1 MPSTSPAIRAAE
13 EGAIVEIYVQ
23 PRASRNEI
31 AGMHEGRYKVRLTAP
46 PVEGEANKECIRFL
60 AKRLNVPRSSVSILQ
75 GLKSRSKTLLIRGV
89 APEDVLHKLEESPPS
104 SHPFV

>member
-1 MPSTSPAIRAAE
+1 MPSTSPAIREAE
-13 EGAIVEIYVQ
+13 QGSIIEIYVQ

-31 AGMHEGRYKVRLTAP
+31 AGMHEGRLKVRLTAP

-60 AKRLNVPRSSVSILQ
+60 AKLLDIPRSSVSILQ

-89 APEDVLHKLEESPPS
+89 SPENVLQKLE
-104 SHPFV
+104 

>member
-13 EGAIVEIYVQ
+13 EGVIVEIYVQ

-60 AKRLNVPRSSVSILQ
+60 AKRLNVPRSSVSIVQ

-89 APEDVLHKLEESPPS
+89 APEELLHKLEELPPS